1 MQKTLYIPL
10 DTTIDD
16 TVECEK
22 LIKRGDTLV
31 LQLKIFTNGALS
43 NLTDQAIDLILK
55 KSDGTLIQ
63 KVITNISNGIITAIL
78 DLQATNVP
86 GQVFGETQLTDSN
99 GQISTN
105 TFIFTVNES
114 VANDVIVAS
123 KYDIQVLNDL
133 RSAITDVENK
143 ITQYSAHV
151 SAISNSIEAIEALIN
166 IKAYIDTN
174 LPILQNENGE
184 ATANISNLDIKNT
197 LAKTNIDTLTAR
209 NLEATNL
216 INDLINN
223 INIGNNSHNILE
235 EDISNANYIM
245 EQLKGSEWNYV
256 LSLCQLYEKSLAGT
270 DLTDENDII
279 LTDENDAELTF

>member
-1 MQKTLYIPL
+1 VQKTLYIPL